1 MVNPPKSPQA
11 MNTEALEN
19 AKFFAQ
25 IQSDK
30 DRRTIKIRL
39 AQMTKQFD
47 KIAKLPS
54 EYKTNHNAAD
64 VILNKVRGKRKN
76 TSSTIHTLSA
86 LPESMKSLDTP
97 SKTGSL
103 SAFPFSSSNLDS
115 RRGSQ
120 KTVSNQEFT
129 GLYAQKLLKGRPPV
143 PRTVYSSPKSSST
156 LQPQSLIDIAPQGD
170 YLLVPPKNKET
181 RGRATIDARSLQ
193 DMKITPS
200 VERGVSQNGNNCESA
215 TIQAGST
222 RKTNFLENIFARD
235 SLISSPIGENCL
247 SGIGEGRF
255 SITNGGSFQ
264 RKGSPR
270 VNFTTITTTTARSQ
284 SKGGNSK
291 ENSVY
296 TQLHEVKEWRKR
308 VFKKPEKRASI
319 LNSRTLNLN
328 INQKRASCVNIEF

>member
-1 MVNPPKSPQA
+1 

-54 EYKTNHNAAD
+54 EYKSNHNAAD
-64 VILNKVRGKRKN
+64 LILNKVRGKRKK

-86 LPESMKSLDTP
+86 LPESLKSVDTP

-103 SAFPFSSSNLDS
+103 SQFPFSSSNLDS

-120 KTVSNQEFT
+120 KTVSTQELT
-129 GLYAQKLLKGRPPV
+129 GLYSKKLFKGRPPV
-143 PRTVYSSPKSSST
+143 ARTVYSSPKSAT
-156 LQPQSLIDIAPQGD
+156 TIQPQSLIDIAPQGD
-170 YLLVPPKNKET
+170 YLLAPPKNEGK
-181 RGRATIDARSLQ
+181 RGRATIDARSFQ
-193 DMKITPS
+193 GMRIPADE
-200 VERGVSQNGNNCESA
+200 ERGISMNAKSNCESA
-215 TIQAGST
+215 TIQTGPN
-222 RKTNFLENIFARD
+222 RKSNFLEAVLARD
-235 SLISSPIGENCL
+235 SLIVSPTGER
-247 SGIGEGRF
+247 EERF
-255 SITNGGSFQ
+255 SMTNGAFQ

-270 VNFTTITTTTARSQ
+270 VNLTTITARSP

-319 LNSRTLNLN
+319 LNSRAFNLN
-328 INQKRASCVNIEF
+328 NNNQKRPSCANVEF